1 MEESINDIKQLD
13 ITLHTGSGS
22 SQAIINI
29 NESKR
34 SGNLWFIDQIV
45 EIKKIKKFENNY
57 GLQFEAKVNQDW
69 KDATLIMTRAEPE
82 TVIVATID
90 SNARA
95 ATIYHET
102 AEFAFYFIRD
112 LKIPVIKSEN
122 K

>member
-90 SNARA
+90 SNART